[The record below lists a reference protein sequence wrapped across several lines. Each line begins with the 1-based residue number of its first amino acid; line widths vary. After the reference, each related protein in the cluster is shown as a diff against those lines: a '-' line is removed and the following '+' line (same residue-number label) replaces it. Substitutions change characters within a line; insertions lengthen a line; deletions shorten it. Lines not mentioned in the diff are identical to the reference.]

1 MVHYITLSSLIDP
14 LSLSS
19 PLDQPKL
26 ISSTSIGEDGGRFFY
41 DLLSDSNDQPSMESS
56 GDGMI
61 RPTRMAAFV
70 FKIMFKDKTH
80 FVSKVRR
87 ERC

>member
-1 MVHYITLSSLIDP
+1 MVHYITLSSLIDS

-26 ISSTSIGEDGGRFFY
+26 ISTTSIGEDGGRFVYNF
-41 DLLSDSNDQPSMESS
+41 SNDQSSMESS

-61 RPTRMAAFV
+61 RPTRMTAFV
-70 FKIMFKDKTH
+70 FKIMFKDKIH